1 MFIPVDHY
9 YVIKQPLADMVN
21 WYLGSSLADYHNNK
35 LIIGNVTYW
44 EDKNPIFSKGPIL
57 NGYTKLVDENG
68 KTIKDW
74 QWEIRVKKS
83 RNKKTEEIIGDLLAD
98 WMNTQKASLTNIEP
112 NPTISPFP
120 YCRQLL
126 SWFDIIYLSDGY
138 IIDARLSLD
147 FPTDQMDKY
156 IRGVRGIYYRRSSR
170 HESIAIGG
178 KDQQWYYRLN
188 RSWLGR
194 LNVTGRLGFNN
205 FNTDKFDY
213 LDWWN
218 IFLINVGMIASV
230 EFRPV
235 YYKELF
241 AGFGIHQSI
250 NILPEVVK
258 RFDTGLLLTIGVVL
272 P

>member
-1 MFIPVDHY
+1 MKRILFTFYIFSTITAAQIWHLPNFVADTTVVTIPGDTLFTSFSTNSVEDQRSNTGNLICILQDNKWMFIPVDHY

-188 RSWLGR
+188 R
-194 LNVTGRLGFNN
+194 
-205 FNTDKFDY
+205 
-213 LDWWN
+213 
-218 IFLINVGMIASV
+218 
-230 EFRPV
+230 
-235 YYKELF
+235 
-241 AGFGIHQSI
+241 
-250 NILPEVVK
+250 
-258 RFDTGLLLTIGVVL
+258 
-272 P
+272 